1 MMGPERA
8 DCEAGWGAPP
18 FGLGVKQ
25 EELGAALR
33 TGPPDLP
40 VCASHRQPCGPCKRD
55 PGI

>member
-18 FGLGVKQ
+18 LGLGVKQ

-40 VCASHRQPCGPCKRD
+40 VCASHRQPCGPCKRE